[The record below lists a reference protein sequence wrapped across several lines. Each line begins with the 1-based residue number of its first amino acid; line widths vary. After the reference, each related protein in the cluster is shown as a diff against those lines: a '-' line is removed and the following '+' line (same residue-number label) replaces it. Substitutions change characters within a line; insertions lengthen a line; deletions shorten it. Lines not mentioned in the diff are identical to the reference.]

1 MIITKLNKN
10 IKSFINK
17 SSNSIKKI
25 YNDVVL
31 SIDFS
36 SVICPYCG
44 KCHWAFH
51 AAYERNLII
60 DYRIITFDIQRVICK
75 ECGHTHAILLDC
87 MIPYAI
93 YDADHILSVD
103 HDYHHNKAKLFD
115 NISYYLLCILFKR
128 AFPCL
133 FINPHNF
140 SLPSTYNKLVF
151 QTEGGLYYVFEH
163 LFCLQ

>member
-10 IKSFINK
+10 IKSFIDK

-36 SVICPYCG
+36 SIICPYCG

-51 AAYERNLII
+51 ASYERKLII

-93 YDADHILSVD
+93 YDADHILSVN
-103 HDYHHNKAKLFD
+103 HNYHHKNTKHYD
-115 NISYYLLCILFKR
+115 HISFYLLCVFFKR
-128 AFPCL
+128 SFPCV

-140 SLPSTYNKLVF
+140 SLPSSYNELVF
-151 QTEGGLYYVFEH
+151 QTKGGHVYVFEH
-163 LFCLQ
+163 LFYLQ